1 MAYCNFYNAFLYTGM
16 SLLVISSTVS
26 IVCSSKY
33 SIKFFDERER
43 VVESLLDAIPSLPPA
58 SLDNCFEFKVTLVA
72 SSDNISLIFYYLE
85 DTFLL
90 MLVLVSSPLTI
101 VLFMATEK
109 YRSIDLVISLYKLTC
124 LSLVVN

>member
-101 VLFMATEK
+101 VLFMATE
-109 YRSIDLVISLYKLTC
+109 VLT
-124 LSLVVN
+124 